1 MTSYVVYRAS
11 KESKNR
17 SAIPNRLKSLGCKR
31 LHEAF
36 WRINEDEIHKVLK
49 ALVKNQPI
57 LLKRI
62 REIRKPR
69 LTQNRGLSELGS
81 LVVIMYSTPK
91 AVKRERIK
99 KLLSRAPCIRLRRS
113 VYAFLQR
120 HSLFDKDHQ
129 LVDARRFVEFIEQNN
144 GKVKAVPRAVIED
157 AESLERLLQE
167 TEERVENRLGSIV
180 RCCKELYERTLT
192 GDDLRPSRDLLA
204 KNKRMYLTTKKVA
217 AFYEKWLGA
226 DFSSSLRRSY
236 KAIRKVSSAM
246 NKQ

>member
-17 SAIPNRLKSLGCKR
+17 SAIPNRLKSLGCRR

-36 WRINEDEIHKVLK
+36 WRINEDEIHRVLK

-81 LVVIMYSTPK
+81 IVVVMYATPK
-91 AVKRERIK
+91 DMKREKIK

-129 LVDARRFVEFIEQNN
+129 LVDARRFVEFIERNN
-144 GKVKAVPRAVIED
+144 GKVKVVPRVVIED

-167 TEERVENRLGSIV
+167 TGERVETRLASII
-180 RCCKELYERTLT
+180 RCCKELYGRTLS
-192 GDDLRPSRDLLA
+192 GNDLRLAKDLLA
-204 KNKRMYLTTKKVA
+204 KNKRIFLVTKKVA

-226 DFSSSLRRSY
+226 DFSSSLGRSY
-236 KAIRKVSSAM
+236 RAIKRVSSVVD
-246 NKQ
+246 NN

>member
-17 SAIPNRLKSLGCKR
+17 SAIPNRLKSLGCRR

-36 WRINEDEIHKVLK
+36 WRINEDEIHRVLK
-49 ALVKNQPI
+49 VLVKNQPI

-91 AVKRERIK
+91 TVKRERIK

-129 LVDARRFVEFIEQNN
+129 LVDARRLVEFIEQNN
-144 GKVKAVPRAVIED
+144 GQVKVVPRVVIED

-167 TEERVENRLGSIV
+167 TGERVETRLTSII
-180 RCCKELYERTLT
+180 RCCKELYGRTLS
-192 GDDLRPSRDLLA
+192 GNDLRPAKDLLA
-204 KNKRMYLTTKKVA
+204 KNKRIFSVTKKVA
-217 AFYEKWLGA
+217 AFYEKWLGI

-236 KAIRKVSSAM
+236 KALKRVSSVVD
-246 NKQ
+246 NN

>member
-1 MTSYVVYRAS
+1 MTSYVVYRAP

-36 WRINEDEIHKVLK
+36 WRIRDDEIRKVLNVL
-49 ALVKNQPI
+49 AENQPI

-62 REIRKPR
+62 REVKKPQ

-81 LVVIMYSTPK
+81 LVVVMYATPK
-91 AVKRERIK
+91 DVKREKTK
-99 KLLSRAPCIRLRRS
+99 KLLSRAPCLRLRRS

-144 GKVKAVPRAVIED
+144 GKVKVVPRVVIED
-157 AESLERLLQE
+157 AKSLERLLQE
-167 TEERVENRLGSIV
+167 TIERVETRLTSII
-180 RCCKELYERTLT
+180 RCCKELYGRTPT
-192 GDDLRPSRDLLA
+192 GDALRPAKDLLA
-204 KNKRMYLTTKKVA
+204 KNKRMFLATKKVA

-236 KAIRKVSSAM
+236 KAIKQVSSVAD
-246 NKQ
+246 NN